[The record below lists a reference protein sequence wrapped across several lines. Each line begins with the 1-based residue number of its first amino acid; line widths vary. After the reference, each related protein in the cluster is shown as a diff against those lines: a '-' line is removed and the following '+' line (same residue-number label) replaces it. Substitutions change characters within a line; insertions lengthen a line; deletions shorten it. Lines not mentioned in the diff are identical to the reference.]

1 MACSRLKLGKVRSNR
16 IRDGGRRDGCSAR
29 DRRGRPSVRRRGA
42 WRRPSLRQEKSWKG
56 GRLCNLK
63 PFEAIQRVRPP
74 PGRGAARQPEAS
86 LAWAAATSLVKRR
99 QRMLKPCV
107 SLDITYPLRP
117 SVWVDRGGVDE
128 SANGEV
134 LPARPGSWSWAK
146 AWDGS
151 PGNLR
156 DPVRV
161 HGRNRP
167 DQGTPADQLFQAW
180 RTSSTSVRSA
190 SASTNNGGA
199 RGARNRSHKGAGL
212 RGREVVAP
220 SYDL

>member
-1 MACSRLKLGKVRSNR
+1 MSREPLTWHTGGDSGPHKPVHERTTDSQFGTSH
-16 IRDGGRRDGCSAR
+16 GRRHPTLPRANLSREEPDAGNPHVRVCEGW
-29 DRRGRPSVRRRGA
+29 GRQ
-42 WRRPSLRQEKSWKG
+42 RPHLLGLRQEKSWKG
-56 GRLCNLK
+56 EWKRNLK

-86 LAWAAATSLVKRR
+86 LAWAAATALVKRR

-107 SLDITYPLRP
+107 SLDIMYPLRP
-117 SVWVDRGGVDE
+117 SVGLAGGGVDK
-128 SANGEV
+128 AAKGEV
-134 LPARPGSWSWAK
+134 LPARPGSWSRAK

-167 DQGTPADQLFQAW
+167 DQGTPADQLFQA
-180 RTSSTSVRSA
+180 
-190 SASTNNGGA
+190 
-199 RGARNRSHKGAGL
+199 
-212 RGREVVAP
+212 
-220 SYDL
+220 

>member
-117 SVWVDRGGVDE
+117 SLWVDRGRRRQGRQRRGLAGSAGVLE
-128 SANGEV
+128 LGK
-134 LPARPGSWSWAK
+134 GM
-146 AWDGS
+146 
-151 PGNLR
+151 
-156 DPVRV
+156 
-161 HGRNRP
+161 GRHC
-167 DQGTPADQLFQAW
+167 QG
-180 RTSSTSVRSA
+180 
-190 SASTNNGGA
+190 
-199 RGARNRSHKGAGL
+199 K
-212 RGREVVAP
+212 
-220 SYDL
+220 